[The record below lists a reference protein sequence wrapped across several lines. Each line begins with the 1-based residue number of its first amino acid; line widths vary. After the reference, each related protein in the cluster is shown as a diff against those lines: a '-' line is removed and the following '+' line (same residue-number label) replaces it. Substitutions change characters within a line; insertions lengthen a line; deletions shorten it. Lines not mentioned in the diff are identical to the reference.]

1 MKCDICKVN
10 EAVMMIQQRHGSEK
24 MELHLCAD
32 CARSR
37 GIESHS
43 DHIESTIQRLMKD
56 FTEVHP
62 CTVCGTSLEEIKKL
76 RRVGCPNCYKQF
88 ADEIN
93 GLLRLKNPD
102 AEYTGS
108 LPRRLTF
115 GRPVL
120 EDRAILQSKL
130 DAAVAAEDY
139 EKAAVYRDR
148 IRQLDES
155 TGVPSDGIIRD
166 VKHD

>member
-10 EAVMMIQQRHGSEK
+10 DAVMMIQQRHGSEK
-24 MELHLCAD
+24 SELHLCAE
-32 CARSR
+32 CARER
-37 GIESHS
+37 GIENHS

-62 CTVCGTSLEEIKKL
+62 CSVCGTTLEEVRKQ

-88 ADEIN
+88 GNEITLLLKKKNAD
-93 GLLRLKNPD
+93 
-102 AEYTGS
+102 AVYSGS
-108 LPRRLTF
+108 LPRRLSI

-120 EDRAILQSKL
+120 EDRAMLQSKL
-130 DAAVAAEDY
+130 DAAVASEDY

-148 IRQLDES
+148 IKALDI
-155 TGVPSDGIIRD
+155 PSDGVIRD
-166 VKHD
+166 VRHD